1 VDVPC
6 RQTIIRRNRV
16 ELFLTVT
23 LTPKKSVHRLFFLV
37 VAISNNSQGGDK
49 LARSNYQ
56 FNKRQKELARKKK
69 KEEKRQLKLNKNTLK
84 SEDIENQS
92 QDEEE
97 TL

>member
-1 VDVPC
+1 LRGCPFVWFELGVTVKNKV
-6 RQTIIRRNRV
+6 RSQT
-16 ELFLTVT
+16 
-23 LTPKKSVHRLFFLV
+23 FFLV
-37 VAISNNSQGGDK
+37 VAISNDSHGGDK

-84 SEDIENQS
+84 SEDNENQP